1 MLKLRENKMYEEIIP
16 LLKCPNCDTPLR
28 LIDSALKNGEIIEGK
43 LKCNCDEIWEIRD
56 GVLDFRIEEQENV
69 NRWSE
74 LTKDM
79 SFEELDEMILSK
91 TPQNQ
96 QELTLKTIEDII
108 NYLNVNKP
116 DFAVDIATGR
126 GMLLNELVKELK
138 HEFHLVCT
146 DLSYVVLKAD
156 REKIQK
162 YNPKIKVSF
171 VSCDATNLPFLD
183 NSYDLILSFMGIS
196 NMGNLIPKALKETFR
211 VLKRNC
217 KFLNGT
223 IIIEENSEGY
233 KVLKEFFGEQGSEG
247 FEKFLLTNEV
257 VKFHKDAGFK
267 EAEFK
272 MIGESIGE
280 KNELDL
286 LPYEGEWFS
295 IGNVYAKKV

>member
-1 MLKLRENKMYEEIIP
+1 MYEEIIP

-257 VKFHKDAGFK
+257 VKFHKDTGFK

>member
-1 MLKLRENKMYEEIIP
+1 MYEEIIP
-16 LLKCPNCDTPLR
+16 LLKCPNCDTPLH

-56 GVLDFRIEEQENV
+56 GVLDFRVEEQESV

-138 HEFHLVCT
+138 HEFHLVCA

-183 NSYDLILSFMGIS
+183 NSYDLVLSFVGIS

-217 KFLNGT
+217 KLLNGT
-223 IIIEENSEGY
+223 FIIEENSEGY
-233 KVLKEFFGEQGSEG
+233 KVLKKFFGEQDSEG
-247 FEKFLLTNEV
+247 FEKFLLANEV
-257 VKFHKDAGFK
+257 EKFHKDAGFK

-286 LPYEGEWFS
+286 LPFEGEWFS